1 MEVKIVTTPFVVGD
15 PVWQVDLGGVKD
27 YTVYPG
33 RVGAVVL
40 SMGKEQIWSK
50 RFGVKLK
57 GDNKLTYFAPEDIG
71 VSWFDNRE
79 DAEAEAERRNG

>member
-15 PVWQVDLGGVKD
+15 PVWFVDLGGVKD

-40 SMGKEQIWSK
+40 SMGKEQIK
-50 RFGVKLK
+50 H
-57 GDNKLTYFAPEDIG
+57 P
-71 VSWFDNRE
+71 FDVMILRTSLS
-79 DAEAEAERRNG
+79 AARKSSTCSRT